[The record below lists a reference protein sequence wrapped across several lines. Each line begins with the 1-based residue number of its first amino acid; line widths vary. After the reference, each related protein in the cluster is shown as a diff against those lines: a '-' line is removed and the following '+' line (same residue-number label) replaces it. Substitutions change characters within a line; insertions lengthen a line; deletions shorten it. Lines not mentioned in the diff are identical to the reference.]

1 MPFGPLI
8 DRVPIS
14 ETPVSLTNNC
24 GGADLAKILIID
36 DFPLWGADLKAEI
49 EAHHAIVSW
58 PVQGDI
64 GTHLQ
69 KQDYEVILLNLQ
81 LQKVGSFSLMKQIQ
95 TVSPHTPI
103 IGLSDSDQAELI
115 VNAVKKGAFD
125 VIVPP
130 FFKEKILL
138 SIGRG
143 LENRHLK
150 NEIDY
155 LKREQ
160 DIIYDFNRIIAQSAA
175 MKRMIATLKKFSLT
189 DSTILI
195 TGETGTGKSFLSGAV
210 HYNSR
215 RRTRPFIKINCAN
228 LPETLLESE
237 LFGHEKGSF
246 TGANKTRVGRLEQA
260 KDGTVFLD
268 EIGEMSAALQAK
280 LLRVLEEKSFER
292 VGGNRTILSDVR
304 IIAATNRKPET
315 QVMEGSFREDLYYR
329 LNVLRIHI
337 PPLRERPECIG
348 PLSIYL
354 LEKICRNLKKK
365 ISGFSPNV
373 MAAFKEYSWPGNI
386 RQLANTIER
395 AAILEGSSLIE
406 LQHIILPDLKTVQPV
421 SGEIQIPKPAES
433 LADREKQTVLS
444 VLEDC
449 LWIQKD
455 AAHRLGVT
463 PRALNYKIKKF
474 GITHPRWRKN
484 K

>member
-1 MPFGPLI
+1 M
-8 DRVPIS
+8 
-14 ETPVSLTNNC
+14 
-24 GGADLAKILIID
+24 AKLLIID
-36 DFPLWGADLKAEI
+36 DYPLWDEELRTAIMAEHDLSFWSVRSDITNHLKKEKYEI
-49 EAHHAIVSW
+49 
-58 PVQGDI
+58 
-64 GTHLQ
+64 
-69 KQDYEVILLNLQ
+69 ILINLQ
-81 LQKVGSFSLMKQIQ
+81 LKRADSFSLLKQIQ
-95 TVSPHTPI
+95 NTCPHTPI
-103 IGLSDSDQAELI
+103 VGLSKSQQAELI
-115 VNAVKKGAFD
+115 VQAVKKGAFD
-125 VIVPP
+125 VLVEP

-138 SIGRG
+138 SIKRG

-155 LKREQ
+155 LKRQQ
-160 DIIYDFNRIIAQSAA
+160 DIIYDFSRIIARSSS
-175 MKRMIATLKKFSLT
+175 MKRMIATLEKFAET

-215 RRTRPFIKINCAN
+215 RRNKPFININCAN

-280 LLRVLEEKSFER
+280 LLRVLEEKAFER
-292 VGGNRTILSDVR
+292 VGGNRTIYSDVR
-304 IIAATNRKPET
+304 IIAATNRKPES
-315 QVMEGSFREDLYYR
+315 QVMDGTFREDLYYR
-329 LNVLRIHI
+329 LNVLRVHI
-337 PPLRERPECIG
+337 PPLRERKECIE
-348 PLSIYL
+348 PLSTYL
-354 LEKICRNLKKK
+354 LEKTCRNLKKK
-365 ISGFSPNV
+365 INGFSATV
-373 MAAFKEYSWPGNI
+373 MSAFKEYTWPGNI

-395 AAILEGSSLIE
+395 AAILEDRSEIE
-406 LQHIILPDLKTVQPV
+406 LQHVILPDLKKFQPIK
-421 SGEIQIPKPAES
+421 GEILLTKPTES
-433 LADREKQTVLS
+433 LAEREKETILS

-455 AAHRLGVT
+455 AAHNLGIT

-474 GITHPRWRKN
+474 GITHARWRKN